1 MHARS
6 RPIVH
11 ERGALERSP
20 VVSQALVMKTSRV
33 SDSCLGLLTPS
44 LASGLG
50 DLGRYSLDLTS
61 DDDYR
66 FSTTATFSD
75 DHCSRVG
82 DDLENSW
89 GLLQT
94 LFRRQ
99 LYIRCMKKEDYS
111 QSARRSCS
119 KDSGFTLIE
128 LLIVIVVLGIL
139 AAVVVFALGG
149 VTSKS
154 AKASCAADAK
164 TVETA
169 IAAYQAQTG
178 LTPTANVDTQAT
190 SVAATYSL
198 NPTTGTDYLRS
209 WPNNSTHYYIGIGM
223 TGTSPFA
230 ATSTEVDIAPG
241 NTTGTPPAQGT
252 ANGWVNFDTES
263 STTGCNAVT

>member
-1 MHARS
+1 
-6 RPIVH
+6 
-11 ERGALERSP
+11 
-20 VVSQALVMKTSRV
+20 
-33 SDSCLGLLTPS
+33 
-44 LASGLG
+44 
-50 DLGRYSLDLTS
+50 
-61 DDDYR
+61 
-66 FSTTATFSD
+66 
-75 DHCSRVG
+75 
-82 DDLENSW
+82 
-89 GLLQT
+89 
-94 LFRRQ
+94 
-99 LYIRCMKKEDYS
+99 MKKECDKS
-111 QSARRSCS
+111 THRGHSH
-119 KDSGFTLIE
+119 DSGFTLIE

-190 SVAATYSL
+190 SAAATYSL
-198 NPTTGTDYLRS
+198 DPTAGTDYLRS

-230 ATSTEVDIAPG
+230 TTSTEVDIAPG
-241 NTTGTPPAQGT
+241 NSTPPAQGT

-263 STTGCNAVT
+263 GATGCNAVS